1 MKPPVANPQPP
12 VISDEVKRR
21 RRNTTRNA
29 LLITATVLLVTFI
42 FWSIGMPTKP
52 TNGINRAKCLS
63 NLKQIGTAVS
73 LYTSDNDDL
82 LPPVYVFSETQNQAS
97 IEFRNTL
104 GKYLKQE
111 SLVCP
116 ADKQANNESDF
127 GYVHC
132 KTLIGLIPDY
142 SKGSRVL
149 NLDKDVP
156 DLATTSYLRDPVRRN
171 GNWKPAGMESVPEK
185 NVLYSPHGAAFVI
198 LYLDAHVKA
207 STPIDLMKQ
216 L

>member
-1 MKPPVANPQPP
+1 MKPPVSHPQPP
-12 VISDEVKRR
+12 VIPDEVKRR
-21 RRNTTRNA
+21 RREAIKNTVIIILT
-29 LLITATVLLVTFI
+29 LLLVAFI
-42 FWSIGMPTKP
+42 VWSILAPRPP
-52 TNGINRAKCLS
+52 TNAINRAKCLS
-63 NLKQIGTAVS
+63 NLKQIGTAIS
-73 LYTSDNDDL
+73 LYTSDNDDR
-82 LPPVYVFSETQNQAS
+82 LPPIYVFAETQNQSS
-97 IEFRNTL
+97 IDFKNAL
-104 GKYLKQE
+104 GKYLKEE

-149 NLDKDVP
+149 NLDRDVP
-156 DLATTSYLRDPVRRN
+156 DLATTSYLRDPVRGN
-171 GNWKPAGMESVPEK
+171 GNWKPAGLESVPEK

-207 STPIDLMKQ
+207 STPLDFAKQ